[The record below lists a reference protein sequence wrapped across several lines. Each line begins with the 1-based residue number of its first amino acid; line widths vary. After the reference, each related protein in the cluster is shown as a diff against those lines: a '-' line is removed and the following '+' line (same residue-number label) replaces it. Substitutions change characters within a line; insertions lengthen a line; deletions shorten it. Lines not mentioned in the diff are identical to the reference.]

1 METKNLQITEFQ
13 CLLEGVSTHG
23 ANHLIEAEADLM
35 QTSFL
40 LGEAIERLTT
50 SFMQINYAIQTQH
63 DAFEKLMQEQVI
75 PANNLQKFTQFRDQI
90 NTEINTVVTGLQ
102 FQDLTSQL
110 LARTMKRLNG
120 LRDVLSALSSE
131 DHRQPTEN
139 DHDAVEKL
147 LKKVNESLSVR
158 SSALQAGMRQQ
169 VTQKHM
175 GSGDIEL
182 F

>member
-1 METKNLQITEFQ
+1 METKNLPLTEFQ
-13 CLLEGVSTHG
+13 CLLDDLSIHS

-50 SFMQINYAIQTQH
+50 SFMQINYAIQSQH
-63 DAFEKLMQEQVI
+63 DAFEKLMQDQAV
-75 PANNLQKFTQFRDQI
+75 PTNNIQKFTEFRDQI
-90 NTEINTVVTGLQ
+90 NTEINAVVTGLQ

-120 LRDVLSALSSE
+120 LRDVLSGLSSE
-131 DHRQPTEN
+131 DEHQPTES
-139 DHDAVEKL
+139 DHDAVATL
-147 LKKVNESLSVR
+147 LKKVNESLSLR

>member
-1 METKNLQITEFQ
+1 METKNLPLTEFQ
-13 CLLEGVSTHG
+13 CLLDGVSTHG

-40 LGEAIERLTT
+40 LGEAIERLTN
-50 SFMQINYAIQTQH
+50 SFMQINHAIQTQH
-63 DAFEKLMQEQVI
+63 GEFEKLVLEQPI
-75 PANNLQKFTQFRDQI
+75 SSHHLQVFAQFREQI
-90 NTEINTVVTGLQ
+90 NQEINAVVTGLQ

-131 DHRQPTEN
+131 HEGEPTEN
-139 DHDAVEKL
+139 DHDAVAQL
-147 LKKVNESLSVR
+147 LKKVNESLTLR
-158 SSALQAGMRQQ
+158 SSALQAGMIKQ
-169 VTQKHM
+169 VNQKHM